1 MLKGFKKFILR
12 GNVIEMAVG
21 IIIGLAFNK
30 IITSF
35 VNDVL
40 MPPISILIGKVNFSN
55 LYINLT
61 NQNFD
66 SLAAAEEAGV
76 PIIKYGLFINT
87 LIDFLIVAFVL
98 YVTITYYNKIKDR
111 KNKEEVQAAPD
122 TKECPFCLSTINIKA
137 TRCPECTSALTK

>member
-98 YVTITYYNKIKDR
+98 YVVITYYNKIKER
-111 KNKEEVQAAPD
+111 KKKEEIQAAPN

-137 TRCPECTSALTK
+137 SRCPECTSELTN